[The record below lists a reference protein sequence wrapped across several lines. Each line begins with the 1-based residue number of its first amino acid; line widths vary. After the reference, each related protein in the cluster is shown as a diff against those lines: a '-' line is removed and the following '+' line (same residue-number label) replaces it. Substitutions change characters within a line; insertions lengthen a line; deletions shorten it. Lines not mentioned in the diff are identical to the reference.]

1 MVRRPL
7 LRLLAVVLLGALVL
21 PACSKGSIQ
30 LEAEFEDVF
39 DLVEQAKVMTA
50 DLPIGTVTGIELT
63 DENTAKVTMS
73 VRDDTGLPSEV
84 KAVVRQ
90 TSLLGERYIELVPLN
105 ENGSLSSGS
114 IQETEIVSDLED
126 LVNTG
131 NDLLAF
137 VAADRLSRAV
147 QAGAITFGG
156 QAAELQSLLT
166 DLEQFVGTYDQ
177 DKGEVLRL
185 LDNLEQL
192 LGTLASEA
200 EVHGEALE
208 ALARSTQALKEE
220 DERLIDALS
229 DLRRLG
235 VVGRR
240 ILADNR
246 QEFHQFFSQLRTILD
261 ALTAIEGG
269 LEGVLTYLPRHNLHV
284 PNGQLNE
291 FVQLWT
297 DLIICGTDDERQG
310 DPTRDCT
317 PPDPVRTRGTHAVP
331 ADECDTRH
339 EGCDYP
345 EGVDPDTTN
354 DQDETDDRSGT
365 GEDDT
370 STEDDFTEPG
380 AASRGASR

>member
-1 MVRRPL
+1 MTRPVV
-7 LRLLAVVLLGALVL
+7 RLLAVVLVGALVL
-21 PACSKGSIQ
+21 PACSNSGLQ
-30 LEAEFEDVF
+30 LEAEFDDVF

-50 DLPIGTVTGIELT
+50 DLQIGTVTGIELT

-90 TSLLGERYIELVPLN
+90 TSLLGERFIELVPLN
-105 ENGSLSSGS
+105 ENGSLASGT

-156 QAAELQSLLT
+156 QEAALRSLLT
-166 DLEQFVGTYDQ
+166 DLEQFVGTYDR

-185 LDNLEQL
+185 LDNLDAL

-200 EVHGEALE
+200 EVHGEAVE
-208 ALARSTQALKEE
+208 ALARSTQALREE
-220 DERLIDALS
+220 DDRLLDALS

-235 VVGRR
+235 AVARR
-240 ILADNR
+240 VLADNR
-246 QEFHQFFSQLRTILD
+246 QEFHEFFSQLRTILD

-269 LEGVLTYLPRHNLHV
+269 LEGLLTYLPRHNLHV

-297 DLIICGTDDERQG
+297 DLIICGTDDEREG

-317 PPDPVRTRGTHAVP
+317 PPDPVRTRSTNSVP
-331 ADECDTRH
+331 ADECDTAH
-339 EGCDYP
+339 ENCGYP
-345 EGVDPDTTN
+345 EGTRARTTN
-354 DQDETDDRSGT
+354 DQSEEDGQVGEGDE
-365 GEDDT
+365 
-370 STEDDFTEPG
+370 EDDFTEPG
-380 AASRGASR
+380 AASRGADR